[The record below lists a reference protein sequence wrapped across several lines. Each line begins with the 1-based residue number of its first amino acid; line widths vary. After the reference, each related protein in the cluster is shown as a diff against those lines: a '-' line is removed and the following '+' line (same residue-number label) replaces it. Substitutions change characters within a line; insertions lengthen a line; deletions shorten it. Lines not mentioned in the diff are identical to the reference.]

1 MIIIPKLFFRLRKAI
16 DESPNC
22 LFQSLIALRGLLENP
37 RFSLMIFRFTVN
49 HINYIYIWY
58 SSIICKQGGAKTT
71 SKTKLT
77 QIFKKTISQWLPPRS
92 KKILNGKFTGTLF
105 CFFPKMSLLSLR
117 CSLRKIWD

>member
-49 HINYIYIWY
+49 HINYIYMV
-58 SSIICKQGGAKTT
+58 
-71 SKTKLT
+71 
-77 QIFKKTISQWLPPRS
+77 FKYNLQTGR
-92 KKILNGKFTGTLF
+92 GKNDQQNEINPNIQENNKPMAT
-105 CFFPKMSLLSLR
+105 P
-117 CSLRKIWD
+117 